1 MDEALLETV
10 LTKIFSFSG
19 ISVAAQQKPA
29 VESFILQKSEE
40 RGCSPEEFCTSLQ
53 AGSADFD
60 QLIST
65 VTVNETYF
73 FREEKQFDL
82 LKESIFPKYIGKPL
96 TLWTCSCATGEEAI
110 SLLALGLFMGIQ
122 MQVYASDIDTAAL
135 ATLEQGRYSLYS
147 LRKDGSKY
155 HELLAPYSQQ
165 TESGLIFDRNF
176 LQKIHTFRF
185 NLQQDTE
192 PPLPGKADIIFM
204 RNVFIYFDKDT
215 RARITAKM
223 TERLCD
229 GGLLFFSMNEIGSM
243 DKSVCPAGLHK
254 TNTGQVYYFVKAD
267 SAEVSRTVPPKNAAG
282 NSGTSNSAIAAGK
295 PTAPGSST
303 STAGKPNVPGSSTIA
318 AGKPAAPGSSTI
330 AAGKPTAPGNSAIAA
345 GKPAA
350 PGSSTIAAGKPAAPG
365 NSAVTAGK
373 PNVPG
378 SSAAAVGKP
387 AAPGSSAVAGKTDKP
402 AAAKASPTPADLKR
416 TYEAVCAAINKGDF
430 IAARTLARAISGSSY
445 RKYSFFLQGYTEYYA
460 DNKAAA
466 ELLFA
471 SAETLSPDFWP
482 AFFYHG
488 LVLRDIGKEEKACAC
503 FRKCRELIT
512 AFGSSNPYDF
522 TLDSFS
528 PSYIYEA
535 CGTLQG
541 EKQT

>member
-40 RGCSPEEFCTSLQ
+40 RGCSLEEFCTSLQ

-282 NSGTSNSAIAAGK
+282 NSGTS
-295 PTAPGSST
+295 
-303 STAGKPNVPGSSTIA
+303 SSTIA
-318 AGKPAAPGSSTI
+318 A
-330 AAGKPTAPGNSAIAA
+330 
-345 GKPAA
+345 
-350 PGSSTIAAGKPAAPG
+350 
-365 NSAVTAGK
+365 
-373 PNVPG
+373 
-378 SSAAAVGKP
+378 GKP